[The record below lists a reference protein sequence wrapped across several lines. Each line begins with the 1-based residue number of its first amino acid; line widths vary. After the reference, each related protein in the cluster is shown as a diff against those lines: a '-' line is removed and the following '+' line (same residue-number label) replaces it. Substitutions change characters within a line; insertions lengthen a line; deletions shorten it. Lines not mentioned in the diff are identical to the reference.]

1 MKIPEGYKEC
11 PDCFGAGTVE
21 IEVQCKRC
29 RGTGMKNGDIC
40 CGGVDEVEA
49 ECETCDGLG
58 YVEDEDYVPKN

>member
-29 RGTGMKNGDIC
+29 RGTGMRNGEVC
-40 CGGVDEVEA
+40 CGGFDTMDIK
-49 ECETCDGLG
+49 CEDCDGLG